1 MNDWIDIPN
10 LQTVDLPH
18 SFKIVYSKSITSII
32 WNSNEWIDVSP
43 ILADLVHIRES
54 DSDISS
60 DSMSDEEK
68 EEEKD
73 ESEELTNSDSLSD
86 VDVDADLDADLD
98 ANVDALLAE
107 LEELT
112 NSLEIDP
119 SSKLANPIV
128 PNEGDSET
136 NSGGV
141 SNDNVNEE
149 S

>member
-1 MNDWIDIPN
+1 
-10 LQTVDLPH
+10 
-18 SFKIVYSKSITSII
+18 
-32 WNSNEWIDVSP
+32 
-43 ILADLVHIRES
+43 
-54 DSDISS
+54 
-60 DSMSDEEK
+60 MSDEEK

-141 SNDNVNEE
+141 SNDNINEE

>member
-1 MNDWIDIPN
+1 MIESWIDIPS
-10 LQTVDLPH
+10 LQTADLPH

-32 WNSNEWIDVSP
+32 RNSNKWIDVSP

-60 DSMSDEEK
+60 DSMSDVEK
-68 EEEKD
+68 DEEKD
-73 ESEELTNSDSLSD
+73 ELEELTNSDSLSD
-86 VDVDADLDADLD
+86 VDVDADVDADI
-98 ANVDALLAE
+98 DALLAE
-107 LEELT
+107 LEGLT

-119 SSKLANPIV
+119 SSKLANPIA

-136 NSGGV
+136 NSGSL